1 LTAPDPFGFLE
12 TAINRAAERG
22 LDNTVNGAVAFGCGI
37 LALIYSRNGTVAAQ
51 WILTGIGGL
60 ATLMGL
66 VSFAIGTF
74 KAPPR
79 LSPPPTDATIEAA
92 SGPAIQAAA
101 PAAASTEP

>member
-1 LTAPDPFGFLE
+1 LAAPDPFGFLE
-12 TAINRAAERG
+12 TAINRAADRG
-22 LDNTVNGAVAFGCGI
+22 LDKTVNGTVAFGCGV

-74 KAPPR
+74 KVPPGVT
-79 LSPPPTDATIEAA
+79 PPLTAAIEAA
-92 SGPAIQAAA
+92 SKLATAEPAPTAL
-101 PAAASTEP
+101 PTER